1 MVVSILN
8 LLCNVSKDLNSDV
21 NERYLYK
28 VRRVRMIAENWTAKE
43 ERRLLMESTS
53 ADRSPPMRSASSSGS
68 SGVFV

>member
-1 MVVSILN
+1 MSILN